1 MNYNA
6 NTKQLEI
13 KLETLEIVSHELRYV
28 LRCIRELAD
37 LPMDRYKRGGPLS
50 RADHAQ
56 KAVLDAARIM
66 GIDFGARWGDEL
78 DLREADDIDGQNA
91 KGMTR
96 GLAALE
102 PESTNQLD
110 G

>member
-37 LPMDRYKRGGPLS
+37 LPMDRYKRDGPLS

-66 GIDFGARWGDEL
+66 GIDFGAKWGDEL
-78 DLREADDIDGQNA
+78 DLRERDDIDEQNA
-91 KGMTR
+91 KSAGTAPV
-96 GLAALE
+96 GEAGQH
-102 PESTNQLD
+102 SQS
-110 G
+110 